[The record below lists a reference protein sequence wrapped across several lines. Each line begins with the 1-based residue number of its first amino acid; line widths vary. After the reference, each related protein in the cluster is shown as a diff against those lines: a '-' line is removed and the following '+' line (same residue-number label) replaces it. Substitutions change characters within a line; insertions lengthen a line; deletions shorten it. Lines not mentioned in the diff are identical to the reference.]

1 MVVDTTVEDIA
12 EGIEVCTAKCIEVC
26 TVADTTETIVVT
38 TSRAIVVTIVAT
50 IAITIRG
57 SLVYVHPRKGTSIAQ
72 TPRTPI
78 ESSSDLPVIDCAEI
92 TTQVTTQVTTI
103 SISGVTSNRL
113 FTFLYGGGDS

>member
-1 MVVDTTVEDIA
+1 LEAVVDTTVEDIA

-57 SLVYVHPRKGTSIAQ
+57 SLVYVHPRKGMSIAK

-78 ESSSDLPVIDCAEI
+78 ESSSDLPAIDCAEI
-92 TTQVTTQVTTI
+92 TTQVITQATI
-103 SISGVTSNRL
+103 ISTSGVSSN
-113 FTFLYGGGDS
+113 